1 MIFPEFKYI
10 FIMDFGGRTIGKD
23 TYVAQNATLAGD
35 VHLGDNVTILFGAVL
50 RADMDSITIGN
61 GSNVQDNAVI
71 HESTGKPVVIGEN
84 VSIGHGAIIHGAKIE
99 NNCLIGMGA
108 IILNDAK
115 IGEGS
120 LIAAGALVSE
130 HKEIP
135 PRSLVMGIPGKVVRE
150 LTDEEVAANIRNA
163 QTYVSV
169 GRRYLYE

>member
-1 MIFPEFKYI
+1 
-10 FIMDFGGRTIGKD
+10 MDFGGRTIGKD

>member
-1 MIFPEFKYI
+1 
-10 FIMDFGGRTIGKD
+10 MDFGGRTIGNE
-23 TYVAQNATLAGD
+23 TYVAPNATLAGD

-50 RADMDSITIGN
+50 RADMDSITIGD

-71 HESTGKPVVIGEN
+71 HESAGKPVVIGKN

-99 NNCLIGMGA
+99 DNCLIGMGA
-108 IILNDAK
+108 IVLNDAK

-130 HKEIP
+130 RKEIP
-135 PRSLVMGIPGKVVRE
+135 PRSLVMGVPGKVVRE
-150 LTDEEVAANIRNA
+150 LTDEEVTANIRNA

-169 GRRYLYE
+169 GARYLHE

>member
-1 MIFPEFKYI
+1 
-10 FIMDFGGRTIGKD
+10 MDFGGRTIGNE
-23 TYVAQNATLAGD
+23 TYVAPNATLAGD

-50 RADMDSITIGN
+50 RADMDSITIGD

-71 HESTGKPVVIGEN
+71 HESAGKPVVIGKN
-84 VSIGHGAIIHGAKIE
+84 VSVGHGAIIHGAKIE
-99 NNCLIGMGA
+99 DNCLIGMGA
-108 IILNDAK
+108 IVLNDAK

-130 HKEIP
+130 RKEIP
-135 PRSLVMGIPGKVVRE
+135 PRSLVMGVPGKVVRE

-169 GRRYLYE
+169 GARYLHE